1 MLGQTILLALL
12 LILSGVFSSSETA
25 FTSLSLLQRQ
35 NLSAKHGWR
44 GHLVQRLS
52 QRSDILLT
60 TILIGNNLVNIGAS
74 ALATKLTIQIWGNAA
89 IGLMTGALTLFILIF
104 GEVTPKQIA
113 IARNEGITLA
123 MAPFIQVLSWIFRP
137 FIWFITAISNTIM
150 RLVGGSQGKRMTLDH
165 LLQMVQIGET
175 LGVVEDFEKEMVQK
189 IFRINDT
196 PVQSLMTHRTEV
208 FSLPA
213 DAEVQEIAEQ
223 IVTQGFSRIPLY
235 GEHPEEIVG
244 IALDIDIFRTLSQ
257 GRGDTRLKELMEPP
271 LFVPHSRKA
280 HLLLSQFKRE
290 KLNLAVVLDEYG
302 GLAGVV
308 SREDVIEE
316 IFGELYDENEVREGE
331 KVSPLGDGGF
341 RVMGDATFFDLKDT
355 LGIDLPHSRRVQTF
369 GGYLGEQLGRIPQP
383 KETLS
388 LPSGKIIINEMEGNR
403 IVSVRFYPEEI
414 PTPPPGP
421 QEMS

>member
-1 MLGQTILLALL
+1 MVGQALL
-12 LILSGVFSSSETA
+12 LAALLCLSGIFSSSETA

-35 NLSAKHGWR
+35 NLARNRGWR
-44 GHLVQRLS
+44 GHLVQHLT

-74 ALATKLTIQIWGNAA
+74 ALATKLTIQIWGSQA
-89 IGLMTGALTLFILIF
+89 IGYMTGALTLFILIF

-113 IARNEGITLA
+113 IARNEGITLS
-123 MAPFIQVLSWIFRP
+123 MAPFIQLLSWAFRP

-150 RLVGGSQGKRMTLDH
+150 RLLGGQKGKRMTLDH

-213 DAEVQEIAEQ
+213 GASVSQIADQ
-223 IVTQGFSRIPLY
+223 VVSQGFSRIPLY
-235 GEHPEEIVG
+235 GDHPEEIVG
-244 IALDIDIFRTLSQ
+244 IVLDIDIFRTLSR
-257 GRGDTRLKELMEPP
+257 GRGETKLKDIMEPP

-316 IFGELYDENEVREGE
+316 IFGELYDENEIQEGD
-331 KVSPLGDGGF
+331 KIVPLGNGTY
-341 RVMGDATFFDLKDT
+341 RIMGDTTFFDLEDT
-355 LGIDLPHSRRVQTF
+355 LGVRLPHSRRVQTF
-369 GGYLGEQLGRIPQP
+369 GGYIGEQLGRIPQHR
-383 KETLS
+383 ETLD
-388 LPSGKIIINEMEGNR
+388 LPSGKIIINEMDGNR
-403 IVSVRFYPEEI
+403 IVSAQFTPE
-414 PTPPPGP
+414 TPPENG
-421 QEMS
+421 Q